1 MRADEK
7 KITREKEAVDGMV
20 DRAFCER
27 ERADKNGQG
36 TYGRTE
42 PGAGAEE
49 RKIQALKRMI
59 RYAGEL
65 LLVLFVFCA
74 LMQHVWIG
82 QVQGASMRPTYQDG
96 QFILLLR
103 GKEYNRGDVVGV
115 EYSAG
120 EEKTTLLKRII
131 AIGGDV
137 VSCKYGQLYV
147 NGQKVSESD
156 HTVGKTSD
164 ITAQTIPDGSVYL
177 LGDNREHS
185 MDSRSFGCMS
195 CEDIIGKVVH

>member
-1 MRADEK
+1 
-7 KITREKEAVDGMV
+7 
-20 DRAFCER
+20 
-27 ERADKNGQG
+27 
-36 TYGRTE
+36 
-42 PGAGAEE
+42 
-49 RKIQALKRMI
+49 
-59 RYAGEL
+59 
-65 LLVLFVFCA
+65 
-74 LMQHVWIG
+74 
-82 QVQGASMRPTYQDG
+82 MRPTYQDG

-131 AIGGDV
+131 SIGGDV

-147 NGQKVSESD
+147 NGQKISESD

-164 ITAQTIPDGSVYL
+164 IPAQTVPDGSVYL

-185 MDSRSFGCMS
+185 MDSRRFGCMS

>member
-1 MRADEK
+1 MRKKLQEK
-7 KITREKEAVDGMV
+7 KKQWMEWLTGLFARGKELIKTVREHMAELS
-20 DRAFCER
+20 R
-27 ERADKNGQG
+27 EQ
-36 TYGRTE
+36 E
-42 PGAGAEE
+42 LEE

-82 QVQGASMRPTYQDG
+82 QVQGASMCPTYQEG

-103 GKEYNRGDVVGV
+103 GDVVGV
-115 EYSAG
+115 EYTAG
-120 EEKTTLLKRII
+120 EEKSILIKRII

-137 VSCKYGQLYV
+137 VSCKSGQLYV

-164 ITAQTIPDGSVYL
+164 IMAQTIPDGSVYL

>member
-1 MRADEK
+1 MKFKLQDKKKQWMEWLTGLFARWKELIKTVREHMAELSREQELEK
-7 KITREKEAVDGMV
+7 
-20 DRAFCER
+20 
-27 ERADKNGQG
+27 
-36 TYGRTE
+36 
-42 PGAGAEE
+42 
-49 RKIQALKRMI
+49 RKIQVLKRMI

-96 QFILLLR
+96 QFVLLLR
-103 GKEYNRGDVVGV
+103 AKEKEYNRGDVVGV
-115 EYSAG
+115 EYTAG
-120 EEKTTLLKRII
+120 EEKSILLKRII

-137 VSCKYGQLYV
+137 VSCKSGQLYV

-164 ITAQTIPDGSVYL
+164 IMAQTIPDGSVYL

>member
-1 MRADEK
+1 MEWLTGLFARGKELIKTVWEHMAELS
-7 KITREKEAVDGMV
+7 REQEV
-20 DRAFCER
+20 
-27 ERADKNGQG
+27 
-36 TYGRTE
+36 
-42 PGAGAEE
+42 EE
-49 RKIQALKRMI
+49 RKIQALKRII

-65 LLVLFVFCA
+65 LLVLFVFCV

-82 QVQGASMRPTYQDG
+82 QVQGASMCPTYQEG

-103 GKEYNRGDVVGV
+103 EKEYNRGDVVGV

-147 NGQKVSESD
+147 NGQKISESD

-164 ITAQTIPDGSVYL
+164 IPAQTVPDGSVYL

>member
-1 MRADEK
+1 
-7 KITREKEAVDGMV
+7 MV

-42 PGAGAEE
+42 PGAGGG
-49 RKIQALKRMI
+49 RKKNTGIKADNPLC
-59 RYAGEL
+59 GGTPSCT
-65 LLVLFVFCA
+65 VC
-74 LMQHVWIG
+74 IG
-82 QVQGASMRPTYQDG
+82 QVQGASMCPTYQEG

-103 GKEYNRGDVVGV
+103 EKEYNRGDVVGV

-147 NGQKVSESD
+147 NGQKISESD

-164 ITAQTIPDGSVYL
+164 IPAQTVPDGSVYL

>member
-1 MRADEK
+1 
-7 KITREKEAVDGMV
+7 MV

-42 PGAGAEE
+42 PGAGAG
-49 RKIQALKRMI
+49 RKKNTGIKADDPLC
-59 RYAGEL
+59 GEL

-147 NGQKVSESD
+147 NGQKISESD

-164 ITAQTIPDGSVYL
+164 IPAQTVPDGSVYL

>member
-1 MRADEK
+1 MRKKLQEK
-7 KITREKEAVDGMV
+7 KKQWMEWLTGLFARGKELIKTVREHMAELS
-20 DRAFCER
+20 R
-27 ERADKNGQG
+27 EQ
-36 TYGRTE
+36 E
-42 PGAGAEE
+42 LEE
-49 RKIQALKRMI
+49 RKIQALNRMI

-96 QFILLLR
+96 Q
-103 GKEYNRGDVVGV
+103 
-115 EYSAG
+115 
-120 EEKTTLLKRII
+120 
-131 AIGGDV
+131 
-137 VSCKYGQLYV
+137 LYV
-147 NGQKVSESD
+147 NGQKISESD

-164 ITAQTIPDGSVYL
+164 IPAQTVPDGSVYL

>member
-1 MRADEK
+1 MEWLSELFEK
-7 KITREKEAVDGMV
+7 GKELIKTVREHMAELS
-20 DRAFCER
+20 R
-27 ERADKNGQG
+27 EQ
-36 TYGRTE
+36 E
-42 PGAGAEE
+42 VEE

-65 LLVLFVFCA
+65 LLVLFVFCT

-82 QVQGASMRPTYQDG
+82 QVKGTSMRPTYQDG
-96 QFILLLR
+96 QFILLFR
-103 GKEYNRGDVVGV
+103 AKEKKYNQGDVVGV

-120 EEKTTLLKRII
+120 EEKTILLKRII

-137 VSCKYGQLYV
+137 VSCKSGQLYV
-147 NGQKVSESD
+147 NGQKISESD

-164 ITAQTIPDGSVYL
+164 IPAQTVPDGSVYL

>member
-1 MRADEK
+1 MEWLTGLFEK
-7 KITREKEAVDGMV
+7 GKELIKTVREHMAELS
-20 DRAFCER
+20 R
-27 ERADKNGQG
+27 EQ
-36 TYGRTE
+36 E
-42 PGAGAEE
+42 VEE

-65 LLVLFVFCA
+65 LLVLFVFCV

-82 QVQGASMRPTYQDG
+82 QVQGASMCPTYQEG

-120 EEKTTLLKRII
+120 EEKNILLKRII

-147 NGQKVSESD
+147 NGQKISESD

-164 ITAQTIPDGSVYL
+164 IPAQTVPDGSVYL

>member
-1 MRADEK
+1 MEWLSGLFEK
-7 KITREKEAVDGMV
+7 GKELIKTVREHMAELS
-20 DRAFCER
+20 R
-27 ERADKNGQG
+27 EQ
-36 TYGRTE
+36 E
-42 PGAGAEE
+42 VEE
-49 RKIQALKRMI
+49 RKIQALKRII

-82 QVQGASMRPTYQDG
+82 QVQGASMRPTYQEG
-96 QFILLLR
+96 QFVLLLR
-103 GKEYNRGDVVGV
+103 AKEKEYNRGDVVGV
-115 EYSAG
+115 EYTAG
-120 EEKTTLLKRII
+120 EEKSILLKRII

-137 VSCKYGQLYV
+137 VSCKSGQLYV

-164 ITAQTIPDGSVYL
+164 IMAQTIPDGSVYL

>member
-1 MRADEK
+1 MKRKLQDK
-7 KITREKEAVDGMV
+7 KKQWMEWLTGLFARGKELIKTVREHMAELS
-20 DRAFCER
+20 R
-27 ERADKNGQG
+27 EQ
-36 TYGRTE
+36 E
-42 PGAGAEE
+42 LEE
-49 RKIQALKRMI
+49 RKIQVLKRII

-82 QVQGASMRPTYQDG
+82 QVQGASMCPTYQDG
-96 QFILLLR
+96 QFVLLLR
-103 GKEYNRGDVVGV
+103 AKEKEYNRGDVVGV
-115 EYSAG
+115 EYTAG
-120 EEKTTLLKRII
+120 EEKSILLKRII

-137 VSCKYGQLYV
+137 VSCKSGQLYV

-164 ITAQTIPDGSVYL
+164 IMAQTIPDGSVYL

>member
-1 MRADEK
+1 MRKKLQEK
-7 KITREKEAVDGMV
+7 KKQWMEWLTGLFARGKELIKTVREHMAELS
-20 DRAFCER
+20 R
-27 ERADKNGQG
+27 EQ
-36 TYGRTE
+36 E
-42 PGAGAEE
+42 LEE
-49 RKIQALKRMI
+49 RKIQTLKRMI

-120 EEKTTLLKRII
+120 EEKTILLKRII

-147 NGQKVSESD
+147 NGQKISESD

-164 ITAQTIPDGSVYL
+164 IPAQTVPDGSVYL

-185 MDSRSFGCMS
+185 MDSRNFGCMS

>member
-1 MRADEK
+1 MKRKLQDKKKQWMEWLSGLFEK
-7 KITREKEAVDGMV
+7 GKELIKTVREHMAELS
-20 DRAFCER
+20 R
-27 ERADKNGQG
+27 EQ
-36 TYGRTE
+36 E
-42 PGAGAEE
+42 VEE
-49 RKIQALKRMI
+49 RKIQALKRII

-82 QVQGASMRPTYQDG
+82 QVQGASMRPTYQEG
-96 QFILLLR
+96 QFVLLLR
-103 GKEYNRGDVVGV
+103 AKEKEYNRGDVVGV
-115 EYSAG
+115 EYTAG
-120 EEKTTLLKRII
+120 EEKSILLKRII

-137 VSCKYGQLYV
+137 VSCKSGQLYV

-164 ITAQTIPDGSVYL
+164 IMAQTIPDGSVYL

>member
-1 MRADEK
+1 MEWLSGLFEK
-7 KITREKEAVDGMV
+7 GKELIKTVREHMAELS
-20 DRAFCER
+20 R
-27 ERADKNGQG
+27 EQ
-36 TYGRTE
+36 E
-42 PGAGAEE
+42 VEE
-49 RKIQALKRMI
+49 RKIQALKRII

-65 LLVLFVFCA
+65 LLVLFVFCV
-74 LMQHVWIG
+74 LMQH
-82 QVQGASMRPTYQDG
+82 VQGASMCPTYQEG

-120 EEKTTLLKRII
+120 EEKNILLKRII

-147 NGQKVSESD
+147 NGQKISESD

-164 ITAQTIPDGSVYL
+164 IPAQTVPDGSVYL

>member
-1 MRADEK
+1 MAELS
-7 KITREKEAVDGMV
+7 REQEL
-20 DRAFCER
+20 
-27 ERADKNGQG
+27 
-36 TYGRTE
+36 
-42 PGAGAEE
+42 EE

-65 LLVLFVFCA
+65 LLVLFVFCT

-103 GKEYNRGDVVGV
+103 AKEKEYNRGDVVGV
-115 EYSAG
+115 EYTAG
-120 EEKTTLLKRII
+120 EEKSILLKRII

-137 VSCKYGQLYV
+137 VSCKSGQLYV